1 MSLPPPSPVLCA
13 ICWRQHSSVGY
24 VPSPKAKGRTKPV
37 WACLPDISLASTVY
51 HMPRDRL
58 TRIEEDALQEAG
70 AAGGQWLD
78 EQGIGTDLAF
88 LSPEQYQAYL
98 AVVFTA
104 YGEGMHRRLSAD
116 AAPF

>member
-1 MSLPPPSPVLCA
+1 MSALSPPRSVLCA
-13 ICWRQHSSVGY
+13 ICRRQHSSVGY
-24 VPSPKAKGRTKPV
+24 VPPKASRAKPV
-37 WACLPDISLASTVY
+37 WACLPDISLASTVF
-51 HMPRDRL
+51 HMPRERL

-70 AAGGQWLD
+70 DAGGQWLD
-78 EQGIGTDLAF
+78 EQGAGTDLAF